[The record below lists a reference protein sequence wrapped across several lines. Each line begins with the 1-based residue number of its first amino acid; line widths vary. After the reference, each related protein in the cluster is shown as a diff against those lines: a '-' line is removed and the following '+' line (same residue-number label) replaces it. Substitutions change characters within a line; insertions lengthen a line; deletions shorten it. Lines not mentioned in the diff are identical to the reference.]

1 MKQGQR
7 PLTLVDYQRV
17 FQVAHGIIVELGKN
31 KAKSCVFFSMVGA
44 FILKKHHGIQARS
57 VAGSAYYKLD
67 ASDVVLAVADPT
79 KNFESSS
86 LEGGFHSWVETDKWC
101 IDFTAPLFPEMMQ
114 DAGST
119 SRCCRKMFQKSIA
132 SMAESPYA
140 LERAGD
146 FFLDVDA
153 ELTRELMN
161 LNVERNDVLDLLNI
175 ASTWYRKAP
184 KAMSP
189 EMSIMND
196 LGKVTRLSLDAPTIV
211 GVW

>member
-7 PLTLVDYQRV
+7 PLTLVDYQRI

-44 FILKKHHGIQARS
+44 FILKKYHGIQARP
-57 VAGSAYYKLD
+57 VAGSAYFKLD
-67 ASDVVLAVADPT
+67 ESDVVLAVADPT

-86 LEGGFHSWVETDKWC
+86 LDGGFHCWVETDRWC

-119 SRCCRKMFQKSIA
+119 SKCDRKMFQKSVA

-146 FFLDVDA
+146 YFLDVDV
-153 ELTRELMN
+153 ELTRELMR
-161 LNVERNDVLDLLNI
+161 LNVERNDVLDLINV

-184 KAMSP
+184 MAMAR

-196 LGKVTRLSLDAPTIV
+196 LGQVSKLSLDAPAIV